1 MRFYQSVA
9 LFCAGALAACSTP
22 ALNRGTSVSL
32 KAAPDTAICDIQQD
46 GALVATGVSA
56 TSTFRVPEQDHP
68 LAISCAAPGFE
79 TLTTEIV
86 AAAFQKSRR
95 ESSTAPEIR
104 VSLKP
109 VSADAATQVDCS
121 VAGLSLKMS
130 ARDCQ
135 NMAGA
140 EVVRYYEVPLVQ
152 AASLEWSG
160 IMPPNWRATGKPL
173 SLIDTAR

>member
-1 MRFYQSVA
+1 MRILKGVA
-9 LFCAGALAACSTP
+9 LICAGALAACSTP
-22 ALNRGTSVSL
+22 ALNRGASVSL
-32 KAAPDTAICDIQQD
+32 KATPDTAICDIQQD
-46 GALVATGVSA
+46 GALVASGVSA
-56 TSTFRVPEQDHP
+56 SSSFKVPQQDHP
-68 LAISCAAPGFE
+68 LAISCTAPGFE

-86 AAAFQKSRR
+86 AAAFQKTKGA
-95 ESSTAPEIR
+95 TATSPEIR

-109 VSADAATQVDCS
+109 VSADATTQVDCA

-140 EVVRYYEVPLVQ
+140 EVARYYEVPLVQ

-160 IMPPNWRATGKPL
+160 VMPPNWRATGKPL
-173 SLIDTAR
+173 SLIERVQ